1 MPSELKLFF
10 EQLINGITVGSL
22 YAMIALGY
30 SMVYGVLV
38 MINFAHGEIYMV
50 GAYWG
55 SFTLTMLA
63 KAGWLQAEPV
73 GSIILAFLCGAL
85 GSALTGI
92 TVERLAYR
100 PLRKAGRL
108 APLISAIGASIALQ
122 ELVRL
127 APKIGNAIINIHFGE
142 FQLFP
147 PAFIVTVSGW
157 LAAFGGSA
165 LRTYPTILGT
175 GGFTVAGI
183 FITYVR
189 VMIVAM
195 SLLIMLALNLMVKYT
210 RMGKAMRAVSESKD
224 TAALMGVDVNQIIQ
238 RTFFIGSALAG
249 IAGVMVGLLYLQ
261 IRVDMGFVP
270 GIKAFTAAV
279 LGGIGSIPGAMLGGY
294 VLGLTESLS
303 VQVLPAVYKDVV
315 AFVILILCL
324 LFLPNGLLGSR
335 KTTSK
340 L

>member
-1 MPSELKLFF
+1 MPPELKLFF

-55 SFTLTMLA
+55 SFTLTMLG
-63 KAGWLQAEPV
+63 KAGWLQKEPV
-73 GSIILAFLCGAL
+73 VSIILAFLCGAL
-85 GSALTGI
+85 GAALTGI

-108 APLISAIGASIALQ
+108 APLISAIGASIVLQ

-147 PAFIVTVSGW
+147 AAFISTISGW

-189 VMIVAM
+189 VMIVVM
-195 SLLIMLALNLMVKYT
+195 SLLIMLALSLMVKYT

-224 TAALMGVDVNQIIQ
+224 TASLMGVDVNQIIQ

-249 IAGVMVGLLYLQ
+249 VAGVMVGLLYLQ

-294 VLGLTESLS
+294 VLGLVESLS

-324 LFLPNGLLGSR
+324 LFLPNGLLGAR
-335 KTTSK
+335 TASK
-340 L
+340 KM

>member
-1 MPSELKLFF
+1 MPPELKLFF

-55 SFTLTMLA
+55 SFTLTMLSE
-63 KAGWLQAEPV
+63 AGWLQKEPV
-73 GSIILAFLCGAL
+73 ISIVLAFLCGAL

-108 APLISAIGASIALQ
+108 APLISAIGASIVLQ

-147 PAFIVTVSGW
+147 AAFISTVSGW

-189 VMIVAM
+189 VMIVVM
-195 SLLIMLALNLMVKYT
+195 SLLIMLALSLMVKYT
-210 RMGKAMRAVSESKD
+210 RMGKGMRAVSENKD

-249 IAGVMVGLLYLQ
+249 VAGVMVGLLYLQ

-294 VLGLTESLS
+294 VLGLVESLS

-335 KTTSK
+335 TTSK
-340 L
+340 KM

>member
-1 MPSELKLFF
+1 MPPDLKLFF

-30 SMVYGVLV
+30 SMVYGVLA
-38 MINFAHGEIYMV
+38 MINFAHGDIFMV
-50 GAYWG
+50 GSYFGCFA
-55 SFTLTMLA
+55 LTRLSDR
-63 KAGWLQAEPV
+63 GWLQNEPFLA
-73 GSIILAFLCGAL
+73 ILIAFLFGAI
-85 GSALTGI
+85 GAALTGI

-108 APLISAIGASIALQ
+108 APLISAIGASIVLQ

-127 APKIGNAIINIHFGE
+127 APKIGNAIINIHIGDFYI
-142 FQLFP
+142 FP
-147 PAFIVTVSGW
+147 PAIIALVESW
-157 LAAFGGSA
+157 LADFGGSA
-165 LRTYPTILGT
+165 ARTYPTILGT
-175 GGFTVAGI
+175 GGFTIAGI
-183 FITYVR
+183 FVPYVR
-189 VMIVAM
+189 VLIVVL
-195 SLLIMLALNLMVKYT
+195 SLLLMLVLSVMVKYS
-210 RMGKAMRAVSESKD
+210 RMGKAMRAVAESKD

-249 IAGVMVGLLYLQ
+249 IAGVMVGLMYLQ

-294 VLGLTESLS
+294 VLGLAESLS

-315 AFVILILCL
+315 AFVILILTL

-335 KTTSK
+335 KGSRK

>member
-1 MPSELKLFF
+1 MNPDLKLFI

-30 SMVYGVLV
+30 SMVYGVLA
-38 MINFAHGEIYMV
+38 MINFAHGDIFMV

-55 SFTLTMLA
+55 FFTLSRLGDS
-63 KAGWLQAEPV
+63 GWLAAEPL
-73 GSIILAFLCGAL
+73 GGIILAFLCGAL
-85 GSALTGI
+85 GAALTGI

-108 APLISAIGASIALQ
+108 APLISAIGASIVLQ

-127 APKIGNAIINIHFGE
+127 APKIGNAIIHIHIGS

-147 PAFIVTVSGW
+147 AGFIDTVSSW
-157 LAAFGGSA
+157 LADFGGSA
-165 LRTYPTILGT
+165 ARTYPTILGT
-175 GGFTVAGI
+175 AGFTVSGI
-183 FITYVR
+183 FIPYVR
-189 VMIVAM
+189 VLIVVL
-195 SLLIMLALNLMVKYT
+195 SLLLMLILSLMVKYT
-210 RMGKAMRAVSESKD
+210 RMGRAMRAVAESKD
-224 TAALMGVDVNQIIQ
+224 TAALMGVDVNQVIQ

-249 IAGVMVGLLYLQ
+249 IAGVMVGLMYLQ

-294 VLGLTESLS
+294 VLGLAESLA

-315 AFVILILCL
+315 AFMILILTL
-324 LFLPNGLLGSR
+324 LFLPSGLLGSR
-335 KTTSK
+335 KASTK
-340 L
+340 M

>member
-1 MPSELKLFF
+1 MPPELKLFF

-55 SFTLTMLA
+55 SFTLTMLGE
-63 KAGWLQAEPV
+63 AGWLQKEPV
-73 GSIILAFLCGAL
+73 LSIILAFLCGAL
-85 GSALTGI
+85 GAALTGI

-108 APLISAIGASIALQ
+108 APLISAIGASIVLQ
-122 ELVRL
+122 ELMRL

-142 FQLFP
+142 FKLFP
-147 PAFIVTVSGW
+147 AAFITTVSGW
-157 LAAFGGSA
+157 LTAFGGSA
-165 LRTYPTILGT
+165 LRTYPTILGS

-189 VMIVAM
+189 VMIVVM
-195 SLLIMLALNLMVKYT
+195 SLLIMLALSLMVKYT

-224 TAALMGVDVNQIIQ
+224 TASLMGVDVNQIIQ

-249 IAGVMVGLLYLQ
+249 VAGVMVGLLYLQ

-294 VLGLTESLS
+294 VLGLVESLS

-324 LFLPNGLLGSR
+324 LFLPNGLLGAR
-335 KTTSK
+335 TASK
-340 L
+340 KM